1 MVQLMMQNIR
11 RWRMRFISIGI
22 LVALTFVLHVLYAGF
37 LASSQNSRASAMPL
51 LELPYDIMITVAPG
65 ERILG
70 ESELPEMPYTSNGRN
85 RIPMIDTMER
95 AAKVTV
101 DSVYGAFTVLGVEPG
116 SKIYTSS
123 IVNVEGNWLQQ
134 AGDIVLPRGLAEQEG
149 VQLGARITVSAW
161 ENYAWQK
168 NMHYASFTL
177 VGIYDSFDIQPAL
190 VQLNDAVALTASGL
204 PNSSII
210 TYPRERANNLQVT
223 TDDLVQ
229 WIRPVYPTAT
239 IVEARLPEQISQ
251 NLLSRIYQP
260 GQSLLLMIVVFMF
273 IGVLTIAVMTYLERR
288 PEFAALK
295 TLGASKQ
302 QLLAMFCVEYTLA
315 TVGGLICGCAILFGL
330 SYRIAWL
337 GDQGTGSL
345 LGFMLSAALISIAA
359 VFLAVLYPVV
369 TSIIASVNQMLY
381 ARVIPLAT
389 RRSDHMNNPASEL
402 VYREREDNLR
412 FVRVISSE
420 EADAKFMLL
429 KNLGDTVKRGEVVA
443 VHERFF
449 GFYIVEWSAFCD
461 GVIAVLDES
470 GLIGIQPNRSDEAFY
485 PYPAALLEV
494 EQRRRRVHN
503 QAVRAAQEA
512 VQGEASTHEGNT
524 KQVAE
529 VVDFAAVVRAQQK
542 AVEAKA
548 KNPMWKWIWPA
559 LGVSGVV
566 AFFIMVQQGIVYQRN
581 MVQPNNYRVAQV
593 AFSNMY
599 GSISGQGTL
608 RPHSASEV
616 IASVAGQ
623 LETVYVEHGTLVAKG
638 QPLFQLSNPE
648 VYVQL
653 QKAHIDTAV
662 AQLAYD
668 TLLIQTNE
676 LGNVDAHAQYVQVL
690 SSQGYYERMLR
701 EQEKLVLVAPSQGI
715 ITEAHA
721 QMGDFVAAG
730 QTLFGFYDS
739 QHQSDTERDI
749 ALHKAKETVLAT
761 AQKMLQLDVSAS
773 EDGIVMD
780 LSAEIGQNLTAQTV
794 LAYVAVDLESLSEED
809 ALAVRAAQIEAER
822 LQQQVDRLRIIAPF
836 GGLISGMH
844 LQTGDDILA
853 GQRIGMLGSE
863 HEYTVQVRVPQ
874 QNIAGVHLGH
884 MATISSVRSA
894 NSYVGKVTDI
904 ALAASDPAYRA
915 VAYSVTIQFSTTQD
929 VQGTSMEVVL
939 HADDVVDKV
948 GPFKTYAERAKAEY
962 VTARVPGSV
971 SKVHIANGDSVREG
985 DVLATLHND
994 SLELRYAQ
1002 AEQRVHDLLY
1012 RPVYAGMDAS
1022 VAQVVVQ
1029 EGERVQQGQL
1039 LLQLEQGVLQATYAS
1054 MVQAYEDLLHMRVPS
1069 TSIRALA
1076 AGTVQTVL
1084 VQPGMYVEAG
1094 QVVAVI
1100 SNTNLDEEVHRADI
1114 ELRKRE
1120 AAYQAIVQNPS
1131 AGALELAWLQLT
1143 RAKNVLHQY
1152 EQASEN
1158 LVVRA
1163 AHDGVVHLQR
1173 LWHPGESIGARQP
1186 LGWVYSDND
1195 LEFSVPI
1202 DEMEMVNIYEGMPV
1216 ALWVHAHAQQWFLGE
1231 VRSIA
1236 DVGEKRGNSVV
1247 FMVRIGIAPD
1257 DFLRSGMTVS
1267 VYIPLWERES
1277 VLALPPAYIYKER
1290 VDGETIEKV
1299 NRIIDGRLV
1308 ATEITTGL
1316 RNKELVE
1323 ITSGLREGDLVLVER

>member
-11 RWRMRFISIGI
+11 RWRMRFLSIGI

-85 RIPMIDTMER
+85 RIPMIDTMEQ

-101 DSVYGAFTVLGVEPG
+101 DSGYGAFTVLGVEP
-116 SKIYTSS
+116 SSTIYTSS
-123 IVNVEGNWLQQ
+123 IVNVEGAWLQQ
-134 AGDIVLPRGLAEQEG
+134 AGDIVLPRSLAEQEG
-149 VQLGARITVSAW
+149 LQLGARITVSAW

-204 PNSSII
+204 PNSCII
-210 TYPRERANNLQVT
+210 NYPRVRANNMQVT

-239 IVEARLPEQISQ
+239 IIEARLPEQISQ

-337 GDQGTGSL
+337 GDQGTASL
-345 LGFMLSAALISIAA
+345 LGFMANAALISIAA

-412 FVRVISSE
+412 FVRAISSE

-449 GFYIVEWSAFCD
+449 GFYVVEWSAFCD

-470 GLIGIQPNRSDEAFY
+470 GLIGIRPNHLDEAFY

-503 QAVRAAQEA
+503 RAVLAAQEA
-512 VQGEASTHEGNT
+512 LQGDASAQKGNT
-524 KQVAE
+524 KQVDE

-542 AVEAKA
+542 AVEASS
-548 KNPMWKWIWPA
+548 KNPLWKWLWPA

-566 AFFIMVQQGIVYQRN
+566 AFFIMAQQGIVYQRN
-581 MVQPNNYRVAQV
+581 MVQPNNFRVTPV
-593 AFSNMY
+593 ALTNLY
-599 GSISGQGTL
+599 GSISGQGAL
-608 RPHSASEV
+608 RPHSATEV
-616 IASVAGQ
+616 LASVAGQ
-623 LETVYVEHGTLVAKG
+623 LDTVYVEHGASVTKG

-648 VYVQL
+648 VHVQL
-653 QKAHIDTAV
+653 QKANIDVAV

-668 TLLIQTNE
+668 TLQIQTHE
-676 LGNVDAHAQYVQVL
+676 VGNVDAQAQYLQVL
-690 SSQGYYERMLR
+690 SSQGYYARMLN
-701 EQEKLVLVAPSQGI
+701 EQENLVLVAPSWGI
-715 ITEAHA
+715 ITEAHV
-721 QMGDFVAAG
+721 QIGDYVAAG

-739 QHQSDTERDI
+739 QYQSDTERDI
-749 ALHKAKETVLAT
+749 ALHKAKETVVAMG
-761 AQKMLQLDVSAS
+761 QKLQQLDILAS
-773 EDGIVMD
+773 DSGIVTS
-780 LSAEIGQNLTAQTV
+780 LSAEKGQNLMSQTV
-794 LAYVAVDLESLSEED
+794 LSYIAVDYEALSEE
-809 ALAVRAAQIEAER
+809 ARLAVRSAQIEAER
-822 LQQQVDRLRIIAPF
+822 LQQQVNNLSIVAPYS
-836 GGLISGMH
+836 GRVSGMLIH
-844 LQTGDDILA
+844 PGDDVLA

-874 QNIAGVHLGH
+874 QSISGVRLGNL
-884 MATISSVRSA
+884 ATIASVRSTY
-894 NSYVGKVTDI
+894 SYVGKVTDI
-904 ALAASDPAYRA
+904 ALAASDPVNRT
-915 VAYSVTIQFSTTQD
+915 VAYSVIIQFIATQD

-939 HADDVVDKV
+939 HADDVGGSV
-948 GPFKTYAERAKAEY
+948 GPFKAYAERAKAEY
-962 VTARVPGSV
+962 VTAQVPGSV
-971 SKVHIANGDSVREG
+971 AKVLVANGDSVREG
-985 DVLATLHND
+985 DVLATLHNA
-994 SLELRYAQ
+994 SLDLRYAQ

-1022 VAQVVVQ
+1022 MMHIMVQ

-1039 LLQLEQGVLQATYAS
+1039 LFQLEQGVLQATYAS
-1054 MVQAYEDLLHMRVPS
+1054 VVQAYEDRLHMRVPS
-1069 TSIRALA
+1069 TSIRALT
-1076 AGTVQTVL
+1076 AGTVHTVF
-1084 VQPGMYVEAG
+1084 VQPGMLVEAG
-1094 QVVAVI
+1094 QILAVL
-1100 SNTNLDEEVHRADI
+1100 SNPSLDEEVHRADT

-1120 AAYQAIVQNPS
+1120 AAYQAIVQNPG
-1131 AGALELAWLQLT
+1131 AGALELAWLRLSQ
-1143 RAKNVLHQY
+1143 AKNVLRQY

-1163 AHDGVVHLQR
+1163 AHDGIVHLQR
-1173 LWHPGESIGARQP
+1173 LWHPGESIGARQS
-1186 LGWVYSDND
+1186 LGWVYSYND
-1195 LEFSVPI
+1195 LEFTVPI
-1202 DEMEMVNIYEGMPV
+1202 DEMEMMNIYEGMPV

-1277 VLALPPAYIYKER
+1277 VLALPPEYIYKER

-1299 NRIIDGRLV
+1299 NRLIDGRLV

-1316 RNKELVE
+1316 RNRELVE